1 MRNKGSSTCVA
12 CPFKVKDDVRHVQK
26 FQHHLKSSK
35 HPKEKAWYCQNN
47 NCKKRSFKQGGIRTC
62 NENKPYFRLEDQ
74 EGHISENEYKK
85 KYKIEIEAKRNKSLT
100 CRFCQKKFRYRSEK
114 SRHQTGEKCK

>member
-35 HPKEKAWYCQNN
+35 QPKEKAWYCQNN
-47 NCKKRSFKQGGIRTC
+47 NCKKRSFKPGGIRTC

-85 KYKIEIEAKRNKSLT
+85 STK
-100 CRFCQKKFRYRSEK
+100 
-114 SRHQTGEKCK
+114 